1 MPQAL
6 RSALPASREARLLL
20 LGTLFSAIGRGL
32 TLPFLFIY
40 LTKVRDLDGSTVG
53 LLVGWMGAVSL
64 LLAPVAGSLIDRVGA
79 RYVLI
84 PLQFVAASGSLLLAF
99 ADSAWI
105 AFAALTVLAI
115 GFSGMF
121 SGHTTILAGLVTP
134 EERQRTFGLSFTLL
148 NLGIGTGGLIAGIFV
163 DESRLS
169 TFQALYFGDAASFLV
184 PSAILLYLRHV
195 GHRVA
200 KDPVSDEGAAA
211 PKGGYLQVLRDGAF
225 VQFFLFALVL
235 TVVGYAQ
242 IEIGFT
248 AFAVNVAEV
257 SARVVS
263 LSFAANTLVIVVL
276 QLFVLRW
283 LEGRSRTRAL
293 SVVALIFGLSWVVLG
308 GAGLAGAAGITAI
321 AIAGVI
327 LCSMIFALGETL
339 MSPVMPAITNALATD
354 ELRGRYNAM
363 ASMVWGISGVI
374 GPVAAGPLIGNG
386 LSTVWLL
393 SAIAG
398 CMVASVLA
406 LRLRHRLTP
415 AQDGREA
422 PTASQ
427 PSSAE
432 SSPDAAAPAEVPA
445 AR

>member
-1 MPQAL
+1 VPQAL
-6 RSALPASREARLLL
+6 RTALPASREARLLL
-20 LGTLFSAIGRGL
+20 VGTLFSAIGRGL

-64 LLAPVAGSLIDRVGA
+64 LLAPVAGTLIDRLGA

-99 ADSAWI
+99 ADSALL
-105 AFAALTVLAI
+105 AFGALTVLAV
-115 GFSGMF
+115 GFSGIF
-121 SGHTTILAGLVTP
+121 SGATTILAGLVKP

-148 NLGIGTGGLIAGIFV
+148 NLGIGTGGLIAGTFV
-163 DESRLS
+163 DESRLG
-169 TFQALYFGDAASFLV
+169 TFQVLYFGDAASFLV
-184 PSAILLYLRHV
+184 PSGILLYLRHV
-195 GHRVA
+195 GHRVVKEPSA
-200 KDPVSDEGAAA
+200 DEVAA

-263 LSFAANTLVIVVL
+263 LAFAANTLVIVLL
-276 QLFVLRW
+276 QLVVLRW

-293 SVVALIFGLSWVVLG
+293 SVVALIFGLSWIVLG
-308 GAGLAGAAGITAI
+308 GAGLAGAAGITAL

-327 LCSMIFALGETL
+327 ICSMIFALGETL

-363 ASMVWGISGVI
+363 ASMVWGISGVV

-386 LSTVWLL
+386 LSTVWLVA
-393 SAIAG
+393 AIVG
-398 CMVASVLA
+398 CLVASLLA
-406 LRLRHRLTP
+406 LRLRRRLTP
-415 AQDGREA
+415 AQDGRTA
-422 PTASQ
+422 PTSTEPVPVE
-427 PSSAE
+427 PSSK
-432 SSPDAAAPAEVPA
+432 AALPA